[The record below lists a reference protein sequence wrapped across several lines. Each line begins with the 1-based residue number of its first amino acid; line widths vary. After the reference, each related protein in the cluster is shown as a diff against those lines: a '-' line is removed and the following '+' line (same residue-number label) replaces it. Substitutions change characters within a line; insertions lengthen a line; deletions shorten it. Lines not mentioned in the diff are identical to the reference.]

1 MTRRF
6 YRCYGVVF
14 RAFFD
19 VQSFAEA
26 MRKKATKV
34 TLSLLLSL
42 GARKPPS
49 YFLAFRSILKAKKD
63 HMPPFFWAFLVVW
76 PA

>member
-49 YFLAFRSILKAKKD
+49 FFAF
-63 HMPPFFWAFLVVW
+63 
-76 PA
+76 